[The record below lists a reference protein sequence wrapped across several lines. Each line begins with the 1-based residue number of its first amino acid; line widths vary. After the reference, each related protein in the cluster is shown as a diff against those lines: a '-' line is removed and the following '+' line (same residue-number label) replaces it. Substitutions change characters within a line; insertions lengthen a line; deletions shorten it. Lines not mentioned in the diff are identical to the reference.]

1 MQTKVGDFLTYGLII
16 LLSASLAL
24 GVINPFS
31 EYSDSGE
38 ASESIITSVIIVL
51 SVFFLFIRRIFTG
64 RIRVSFPKWF
74 RYLLLF
80 FVIYLI
86 STVIHDRGS
95 SSTMVTHF
103 LKLFLDLLLC
113 YLLYD
118 LFRNGNRIKSIS
130 ILSYSLATALLG
142 VLYYLGL
149 LDPYIM
155 VSSGRM
161 MIFGENPNSTSAR
174 IMIGIILL
182 IYTLLSNPFQW
193 RKWRYL
199 LAIFIIPE
207 LLMVIA
213 SGSRGSFLILIICF
227 IILLLNETKTT
238 LQRFSVVVGILA
250 VGFFALNKLTNVA
263 IQENFSMFERLS
275 DLEEGEDA
283 GRSSL
288 NKDAIQIFMDYPI
301 IGCGATAFPDEMRI
315 RFQEQRTVHNLFYY
329 ILVTSGLIGFT
340 PFVLFLILCFKIAI
354 RPYNR
359 DLNISILLIILLLAW
374 KTGGILTYAIMWYLF
389 SILLSSSTNKTIQ
402 NKLI

>member
-1 MQTKVGDFLTYGLII
+1 MRVGDFLTYGLII

-51 SVFFLFIRRIFTG
+51 SVFFLFIKRVFTD

-86 STVIHDRGS
+86 STVIHDRDS
-95 SSTMVTHF
+95 SSTMITHF
-103 LKLFLDLLLC
+103 LKLFLDFLLC

-118 LFRNGNRIKSIS
+118 LFRNDNRIKSIS

-142 VLYYLGL
+142 VLYYLGR

-155 VSSGRM
+155 VRSGRM

-174 IMIGIILL
+174 IMIGIIML
-182 IYTLLSNPFQW
+182 IYTMLSNPFQW
-193 RKWRYL
+193 RKWRYF

-213 SGSRGSFLILIICF
+213 SGSRGSFLILIICS
-227 IILLLNETKTT
+227 IMLLLNETRTT
-238 LQRFSVVVGILA
+238 LQRIAVVVGILA

-263 IQENFSMFERLS
+263 IQGNFSMFERLS

-288 NKDAIQIFMDYPI
+288 NKEAIQIFMDYPI

-329 ILVTSGLIGFT
+329 MLATSGLIGFI

-359 DLNISILLIILLLAW
+359 ELNISVLLIILLLAW